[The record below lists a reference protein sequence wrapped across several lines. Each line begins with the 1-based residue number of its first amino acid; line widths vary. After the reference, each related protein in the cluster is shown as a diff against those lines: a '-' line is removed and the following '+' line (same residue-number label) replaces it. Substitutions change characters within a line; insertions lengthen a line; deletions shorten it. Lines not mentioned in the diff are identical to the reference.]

1 MKPVPPGLFQYNDN
15 DPQHQHG
22 NQQGQFKPEHGIHG
36 QYRKTQ
42 LPDDAQ
48 GHRYRQAEE
57 RVHHGHRRGG
67 RDTVEVAGQA
77 GHDLLGGVGH
87 GGEGVRAE
95 HGQADD
101 VADLVV
107 MALDAGQPPP

>member
-48 GHRYRQAEE
+48 GHIEHVYGEIPVSGKTRI
-57 RVHHGHRRGG
+57 
-67 RDTVEVAGQA
+67 
-77 GHDLLGGVGH
+77 LL
-87 GGEGVRAE
+87 
-95 HGQADD
+95 
-101 VADLVV
+101 
-107 MALDAGQPPP
+107 